1 MFPLSGLIRRRALR
15 AVLALLLLGAQIA
28 AVAHEFDHALGLH
41 GSACALH
48 AFADQAGKALTGVAP
63 ALALDHSSPV
73 ATASVAISAG
83 IVSLPPFQGRAP
95 PAFSHR

>member
-48 AFADQAGKALTGVAP
+48 AFADQAGKVLASAAP
-63 ALALDHSSPV
+63 TVALDHSLPV
-73 ATASVAISAG
+73 ASASIAVSAG
-83 IVSLPPFQGRAP
+83 IVSLPPFRSRAP
-95 PAFSHR
+95 PVVL